1 LENLEGM
8 RRSFQ
13 RVCLLLVP
21 DQKITAD
28 GTDWVPREDFHPDET
43 DALAD
48 YNRNKFLDLSQPLLM
63 QVWRAKFT
71 KEYYLSQVH
80 NPRHLKESARLFGN
94 SFLEVSFG
102 ASRLSNS

>member
-1 LENLEGM
+1 VGM
-8 RRSFQ
+8 RRLFQ
-13 RVCLLLVP
+13 RVSLLYIR
-21 DQKITAD
+21 DQRMYAD
-28 GTDWVPREDFHPDET
+28 STDWVPREDFHPDET

-94 SFLEVSFG
+94 SFLEVS
-102 ASRLSNS
+102 

>member
-1 LENLEGM
+1 MENLVGM

-13 RVCLLLVP
+13 RVCPLLVP

-28 GTDWVPREDFHPDET
+28 ETDWVPREDFHPDET

-102 ASRLSNS
+102 ACLSVEQ